1 MASADFLQFVVT
13 ALCFEYVYSS
23 ASARPP
29 RVSSI
34 TFTSCICC
42 IYAPEFGQY
51 WTLFCLGNS
60 SVPSTPCMQFL
71 FVRPRFCPRVSI
83 LPASGFLQ
91 IPPHDGH
98 PCLRLTVPTA
108 KSVADFHRQVI
119 AHAERTKRRRA
130 GTVSDPPGAALQNR
144 GVCYFVSSEARGSSS
159 LSFSRM
165 ILSPSIEIAT
175 LLFAEIPA
183 RSRYASGMKTLWRP
197 SMNANSV

>member
-1 MASADFLQFVVT
+1 MASSDFLQFVVT
-13 ALCFEYVYSS
+13 ALRFEYVYSF

-34 TFTSCICC
+34 TFTSYICC

-51 WTLFCLGNS
+51 WTSFCHGNS

-83 LPASGFLQ
+83 LPASDFLQ

-119 AHAERTKRRRA
+119 AHAERTKR
-130 GTVSDPPGAALQNR
+130 AANMTGNTTGIIDR
-144 GVCYFVSSEARGSSS
+144 SSR
-159 LSFSRM
+159 SRNYL
-165 ILSPSIEIAT
+165 ILSIN
-175 LLFAEIPA
+175 F
-183 RSRYASGMKTLWRP
+183 
-197 SMNANSV
+197 N

>member
-1 MASADFLQFVVT
+1 MASADFLQLVVT
-13 ALCFEYVYSS
+13 ALRFECVYSF

-34 TFTSCICC
+34 TFASYICC

-51 WTLFCLGNS
+51 RTSFCFGNS
-60 SVPSTPCMQFL
+60 SLPSTPCMQFL

-83 LPASGFLQ
+83 LPASDFLQ

-119 AHAERTKRRRA
+119 AHAERTKEPVNCCFLRFTGMRHYSLRA
-130 GTVSDPPGAALQNR
+130 
-144 GVCYFVSSEARGSSS
+144 SSVFPFLPTSQ
-159 LSFSRM
+159 
-165 ILSPSIEIAT
+165 
-175 LLFAEIPA
+175 AERPDRE
-183 RSRYASGMKTLWRP
+183 RS
-197 SMNANSV
+197 